1 MQFDQEFWNSMF
13 HKQTFKGIRLI
24 VKVFKY
30 WKTSDRVPVFEERW
44 GLNIWDVLEE
54 VDLKLKENK
63 K

>member
-1 MQFDQEFWNSMF
+1 MQFDQELWSSMF
-13 HKQTFKGIRLI
+13 PKKTFKGIRLI

-30 WKTSDRVPVFEERW
+30 WKTWDCDPVFEEKW
-44 GLNIWDVLEE
+44 GVDIWDMLEE

>member
-1 MQFDQEFWNSMF
+1 MQFDQELWSSMF
-13 HKQTFKGIRLI
+13 PKKTYKGIRLI

-30 WKTSDRVPVFEERW
+30 WKTWDCDLVFEEKW
-44 GLNIWDVLEE
+44 GVDILDMLEE